1 VNLWEIPEV
10 TQILGS
16 ARSMTTKPVEEKIEV
31 LSVELLNQNRPQV
44 EALKQLAKSL
54 GLEFGWHYLL
64 DLTWILQRLGPVQGK
79 RIMDAGAGTGV
90 LQWYLAD
97 HGAEVLS
104 VDRLSRSHLALR
116 FRNRFK
122 VRGLRSIDL
131 MPAGKVFRSNFRG
144 GASFS
149 NIITRQ
155 TRDLVGVASIR
166 RSPGK
171 VTIYNQDL
179 KNLADI
185 ADNSFDAIVAVSA
198 LEHNQPEGLS
208 QVVTELLRVLKPGA
222 PLLATL
228 TAGYPEDWWHEPS
241 SGWCYSDTSLK
252 SLFQLDPA
260 TPSNYDNY
268 DELMSEI
275 ANCVELREGLA
286 RFYFQN
292 GNNGMPWG
300 RWEPQYLPV
309 GVCKIKPA

>member
-1 VNLWEIPEV
+1 
-10 TQILGS
+10 
-16 ARSMTTKPVEEKIEV
+16 MTTKLLEKIEI

-44 EALKQLAKSL
+44 VALKQLAKSL

-64 DLTWILQRLGPVQGK
+64 DLTWILQHLGPVQGK
-79 RIMDAGAGTGV
+79 RIIDAGAGTGV

-97 HGAEVLS
+97 GGADVLS

-116 FRNRFK
+116 FRNRFN
-122 VRGLRSIDL
+122 VHGLRPIDL
-131 MPAGKVFRSNFRG
+131 APAGKVFRSNFRG

-155 TRDLVGVASIR
+155 TRDLVGIASIR
-166 RSPGK
+166 RSPGQ

-185 ADNSFDAIVAVSA
+185 PDNSIDAVVAVSA
-198 LEHNQPEGLS
+198 LEHNQPEGLA

-228 TAGYPEDWWHEPS
+228 TAGHPEDWWHEPS
-241 SGWCYSDTSLK
+241 SGWCYTDDSLRH
-252 SLFQLDPA
+252 LFQLDPD
-260 TPSNYDNY
+260 TPSNYDRFE
-268 DELMSEI
+268 ELLTEI
-275 ANCVELREGLA
+275 VNCAELRDGLA
-286 RFYFQN
+286 RFYFQT

-300 RWEPQYLPV
+300 RWEPQYSPV
-309 GVCKIKPA
+309 GVCKIKPE

>member
-1 VNLWEIPEV
+1 
-10 TQILGS
+10 
-16 ARSMTTKPVEEKIEV
+16 MTTKPFEERLEDRLEDRIEI
-31 LSVELLNQNRPQV
+31 LSADLLNQNRPQV
-44 EALKQLAKSL
+44 VALKKLAKSL

-64 DLTWILQRLGPVQGK
+64 DLTWILRQLGPVHGK

-122 VRGLRSIDL
+122 VQGLRAIDL
-131 MPAGKVFRSNFRG
+131 APSGKVFRSNFSG
-144 GASFS
+144 GASLS
-149 NIITRQ
+149 NIIIRQ
-155 TRDLVGVASIR
+155 TRDLVGIASIR
-166 RSPGK
+166 RSSGK

-185 ADNSFDAIVAVSA
+185 PDNSIDAIVAVSA
-198 LEHNQPEGLS
+198 LEHNQPEDLAL
-208 QVVTELLRVLKPGA
+208 VVDELLRVLKPGA

-228 TAGYPEDWWHEPS
+228 TAGHPDDWWHEPS
-241 SGWCYSDTSLK
+241 SGWCYTDTSLRR
-252 SLFQLDPA
+252 LFQLPPE
-260 TPSNYDNY
+260 TPSNYDRFN
-268 DELMSEI
+268 EILSEI
-275 ANCVELREGLA
+275 ANCAELRDGLA
-286 RFYFQN
+286 RFYFQT

-300 RWEPQYLPV
+300 KWEPQYSPV